1 MQTVPQVGL
10 QTAQSEFC
18 LSFVKRWTSHGSGL
32 ASFETQTVIFS
43 RGGRETKWRRREEM
57 SVAEVRTACILIKIS
72 EHLSDL
78 YFSKRV
84 KSFCRTYQ
92 VFILVNESN
101 HFGGPIRS
109 LF

>member
-1 MQTVPQVGL
+1 MQTAPQVGL

-32 ASFETQTVIFS
+32 ASFKTQTVIFS

-57 SVAEVRTACILIKIS
+57 SVAEVRILIKIS
-72 EHLSDL
+72 DDLSDL

-84 KSFCRTYQ
+84 KSFYRTYQ
-92 VFILVNESN
+92 VFILVNESY

-109 LF
+109 